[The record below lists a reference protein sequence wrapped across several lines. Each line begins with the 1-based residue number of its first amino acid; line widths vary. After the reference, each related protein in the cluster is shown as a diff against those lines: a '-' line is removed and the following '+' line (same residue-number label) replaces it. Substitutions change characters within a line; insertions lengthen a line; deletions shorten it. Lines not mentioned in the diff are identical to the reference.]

1 MVTHAAYL
9 FSNFRE
15 YIMSAGKRSA
25 RYLHH
30 NRVKLIPG
38 GTPYFSL
45 LEKMIADA
53 KYVVQMQVYI
63 FNDDFTGNTIA
74 DALMRAALR
83 GVKVYLMVDGYASQ
97 GLNKTFVRRMRNA
110 GVHFHFF
117 QPLLKSRRFYFGRR
131 MHQKVMVADAEKAL
145 VGGINVADRYNDVDA
160 EAWLD
165 YAIYIEGEAAASL
178 NKICFDLWKYEK
190 FDEEELPGFSRPIS
204 ETGETA
210 CSVRIRRND
219 WVRGKNEIWRSYF
232 NLFAQAQQSI
242 TVMCS
247 YFLPGRVLRRQL
259 AKAASRGVDVKLI
272 LAGPSDVMMAKHA
285 ERYLYPLL
293 LKSKIRIFEYQP
305 TVLHAKMA
313 LADNRWMTIGSFNV
327 NNISAYASVELNLDV
342 RNRQFVAEVKEKL
355 DSIIAEHC
363 VEVTDKN
370 FATNATVFTRF
381 VQRSAYEF
389 IRLVL
394 NLSTF
399 YFKHE

>member
-1 MVTHAAYL
+1 
-9 FSNFRE
+9 
-15 YIMSAGKRSA
+15 MSAGKRSA

-38 GTPYFSL
+38 GTSYFSV
-45 LEKMIADA
+45 LENMIAEA

-63 FNDDFTGNTIA
+63 FDDDFTGNTIA

-97 GLNKTFVRRMRNA
+97 GLSKTFVRRMKNA
-110 GVHFHFF
+110 GVHVHFF

-131 MHQKVMVADAEKAL
+131 MHQKVVVVDAAKAL
-145 VGGINVADRYNDVDA
+145 VGGINVADRYNDVDS

-165 YAIYIEGEAAASL
+165 YAVYIEGEAAASL
-178 NKICFDLWKYEK
+178 NKICFDFWKHEK
-190 FDEEELPGFSRPIS
+190 FDEEELPGVSQTLPQAD
-204 ETGETA
+204 ETT

-259 AKAASRGVDVKLI
+259 AKAAARGVDVKLI

-327 NNISAYASVELNLDV
+327 NNISAYASAELNLDV

-355 DSIIAEHC
+355 DLIIDEHC

-399 YFKHE
+399 YFRHE